1 MHSNA
6 RSRIETFESNV
17 TRNDVSFGARQKNLP
32 LCIDYYDARSRCV
45 GSCLLQVHPILI
57 G

>member
-32 LCIDYYDARSRCV
+32 LCIDYYDARSRRV